1 MTDREKISALL
12 DGELVDTSVIHYI
25 ERDDSAQQNWSD
37 FSTIRDVMR
46 GDAPSSLQW
55 NIADS
60 VASALEAEPA
70 YHGDHLDSNV
80 LPMHEAQPRPEKARR
95 HLPGWLQQL
104 TQVSV
109 AACVSLAVIVGV
121 QQYNQSESS
130 APVASAQTQPPVLE
144 TIPFAG
150 AAEPVSLSRN
160 DLRATPSEAE
170 LMEQRRRVNAM
181 LKDYELQLRLN
192 KDRLSD
198 HQTMAPSTS
207 SNNQ

>member
-1 MTDREKISALL
+1 MTDKEKISALL
-12 DGELVDTSVIHYI
+12 DGERVDTSVIHDI
-25 ERDDSAQQNWSD
+25 ERDNSAQQTWSD
-37 FSTIRDVMR
+37 FGIIRDVMR
-46 GDAPSSLQW
+46 GDAPGSLQW

-70 YHGDHLDSNV
+70 YQGAHVDSNV
-80 LPMHEAQPRPEKARR
+80 HPMHESQPRPEKARR

-121 QQYNQSESS
+121 QHYNQSEPTS
-130 APVASAQTQPPVLE
+130 PGVGNQTQPPVLE

-160 DLRATPSEAE
+160 DLRATPSESE
-170 LMEQRRRVNAM
+170 MMEQRRRVNAM

-192 KDRLSD
+192 KDSLSSN
-198 HQTMAPSTS
+198 QTMAPSTS
-207 SNNQ
+207 SSKQ

>member
-1 MTDREKISALL
+1 MTDKEKISALL
-12 DGELVDTSVIHYI
+12 DGELVDTSVIHDI
-25 ERDDSAQQNWSD
+25 ERDDNARQTWSD
-37 FSTIRDVMR
+37 FGTIRDVMR
-46 GDAPSSLQW
+46 GDAPSTLQW

-70 YHGDHLDSNV
+70 YQGESRDSNV

-121 QQYNQSESS
+121 QHYNQSESTS
-130 APVASAQTQPPVLE
+130 PVVSAQTQPPVLE

-150 AAEPVSLSRN
+150 AAEPVSLSRD

-170 LMEQRRRVNAM
+170 MMEQRRRVNAM

-198 HQTMAPSTS
+198 HQTLAPSTS